1 MKLVVALPALNE
13 ERTIHD
19 VIQRIPK
26 EMPGIT
32 KIIALVINDGSTD
45 KTTEEAERAGAVV
58 VEHGHNQGVGA
69 AFQTGVRWAI
79 QNGAD
84 IYCSIDSDGQFD
96 PGDIP
101 ALIDPVVSGRAEF
114 TTASRFKDKA
124 LKPEMPTVK
133 YYGNWMMSFII
144 SQLCRKRFYD
154 VSCGMRAYSRKALLT
169 LNLVGAFTYTQ
180 EVFLNLAF
188 KGIRIEEV
196 PTKVRGVREFGK
208 SRVASNLFRY
218 AYQTLKIIFRVYRDF
233 RPLMLFSIVA
243 LILALPGIGMGG
255 FLAVHFI
262 QTGDFSPYKWLGFSS
277 LGLGLLAGISLHMGL
292 IGDML
297 VRHRLYLEEL
307 LFYERMNLGNKL
319 VTETEDQ

>member
-1 MKLVVALPALNE
+1 MRLVVVLPALNE

-19 VIQRIPK
+19 VIKRIPK
-26 EMPGIT
+26 QMPGIT
-32 KIIALVINDGSTD
+32 KVTALVINDGSTD
-45 KTTEEAERAGAVV
+45 NTTVEAERAGAIV

-79 QNGAD
+79 QHGMD

-96 PGDIP
+96 PADIP

-124 LKPEMPTVK
+124 VKPEMPPIK

-196 PTKVRGVREFGK
+196 STKVRGVREFGK

-233 RPLMLFSIVA
+233 RPLMLFSGIAFV
-243 LILALPGIGMGG
+243 LAVPGIAMGG
-255 FLAVHFI
+255 FVALHFI

-292 IGDML
+292 FGDML

-307 LFYERMNLGNKL
+307 LYYERMNLGNKL
-319 VTETEDQ
+319 ATEMED